1 MGIELNYQF
10 LQFQLYSSNQEDNY
24 WELRVPQHHTIYL
37 LDKQNILTKQ
47 LLGCKYRLDSLI
59 LQLLL
64 LHNIF
69 LLHIA

>member
-10 LQFQLYSSNQEDNY
+10 QQFQLYSSNQEDNY